1 MPVGAAPAH
10 TGRPDGTDLS
20 WKGEMMLARCGVKR
34 GWRRPEEDQASQGIR
49 RPRWLARAGRI
60 GKLLEKQGQLRPGDI
75 LVRAETGQIVHAG
88 ARFESERQA
97 NQLRFIKEKS
107 LVYLYKVSV

>member
-1 MPVGAAPAH
+1 MP
-10 TGRPDGTDLS
+10 
-20 WKGEMMLARCGVKR
+20 ARCGVKR
-34 GWRRPEEDQASQGIR
+34 GWRRPEEDHASQGIR
-49 RPRWLARAGRI
+49 RPRRRRAGRI

-107 LVYLYKVSV
+107 WLTRVPRRGALNKPY